1 MIKAVEAIFTMLL
14 LFGAG
19 AFLYKLGWVSEPVMG
34 FISKFVVKFSVPCM
48 MVWNLTNMFTHEEL
62 IGMLPIIPLPLLML
76 LVLYALSWCFAILCK
91 VPRYR
96 RGVFTLMAVVSNTM
110 FIGFPV
116 SLIVYG
122 DASVPAVTVTFL
134 SSTIVC
140 WTIGISGL
148 SHDARCLSE
157 NGCNGPVP
165 HYTAAQRLKK
175 VVTTPPLVAL
185 VVGVVLAALNLRLPT
200 PLNNALSYVGG
211 MTTPLSM
218 LYIGMFLATVPLRE
232 MIPAKASWEVFFC
245 RFLLA
250 PVLMFLF
257 IILGR
262 RLGIVVDKLSA
273 DVLIV
278 QMGMP
283 VMAQAVILATD
294 LGCDAKFAARTT
306 AASNVLFLLTFPLTL
321 FLLGS

>member
-19 AFLYKLGWVSEPVMG
+19 AFLYKLGWVSAPVME
-34 FISKFVVKFSVPCM
+34 FISRFVVKFSVPCM
-48 MVWNLTNMFTHEEL
+48 MVWNLTNMFTHDEL
-62 IGMLPIIPLPLLML
+62 VGMLPIIPLPLLML
-76 LVLYALSWCFAILCK
+76 FLLYALSWGFAILCK
-91 VPRYR
+91 VPRCR
-96 RGVFTLMAVVSNTM
+96 RGVFTLMSVVSNTL

-122 DASVPAVTVTFL
+122 DASIPAVTVTFL
-134 SSTIVC
+134 SSTIIC

-148 SHDARCLSE
+148 SHDARCMSE
-157 NGCNGPVP
+157 SGCDGPVLQ
-165 HYTAAQRLKK
+165 YTVGQRLKK

-185 VVGVVLAALNLRLPT
+185 VVGVALAALDWRLPS

-218 LYIGMFLATVPLRE
+218 LYIGMFLATIPLKEMVPT
-232 MIPAKASWEVFFC
+232 KASWAVFFC

-250 PVLMFLF
+250 PVLMYLF
-257 IILGR
+257 IIVGR
-262 RLGIVVDKLSA
+262 RLGIVMDKLSA
-273 DVLIV
+273 DVLII

-294 LGCDAKFAARTT
+294 LGGDAKFAARTT
-306 AASNVLFLLTFPLTL
+306 AASNVVFLLTFPLTL
-321 FLLGS
+321 FLLG